1 MYKLKKK
8 AKNWKESVIEKPD
21 VVTFTIEQAD
31 QNQKEYKRLET
42 EWTAQL
48 RVCIATM
55 ENLKRHHPKATA
67 LPETEKVAA
76 KMYLENDLMAKE
88 IRPKLKRLKEV
99 IKEYEGER
107 RAILKEF
114 NWQDEGAKG

>member
-1 MYKLKKK
+1 M
-8 AKNWKESVIEKPD
+8 
-21 VVTFTIEQAD
+21 F
-31 QNQKEYKRLET
+31 
-42 EWTAQL
+42 
-48 RVCIATM
+48 
-55 ENLKRHHPKATA
+55 
-67 LPETEKVAA
+67 
-76 KMYLENDLMAKE
+76 LENDTMAKE